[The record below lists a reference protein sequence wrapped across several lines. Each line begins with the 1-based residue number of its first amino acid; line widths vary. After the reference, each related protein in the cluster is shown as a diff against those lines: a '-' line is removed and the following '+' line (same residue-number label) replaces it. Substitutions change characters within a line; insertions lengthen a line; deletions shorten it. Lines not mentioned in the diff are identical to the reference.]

1 MTIEELK
8 DSGAIYFE
16 KITEGMQ
23 QYDNQIVRMNEYQAV
38 DKFTELW
45 EACSCKN
52 VYVDFYYFTL
62 PQEAREQI
70 DSVLAYQEREYVHQM
85 EHKEGQVLFQANEIL
100 FSICSRLNAAEM
112 LFCTIYVA
120 GEYPSTWW
128 GNYNGEYIVFTK
140 KEHI

>member
-45 EACSCKN
+45 EACGCKN

-85 EHKEGQVLFQANEIL
+85 EHKEGHL
-100 FSICSRLNAAEM
+100 
-112 LFCTIYVA
+112 
-120 GEYPSTWW
+120 STRQPRYRCVP
-128 GNYNGEYIVFTK
+128 GKSSSHPASLYSFEDEKHYTPGDG
-140 KEHI
+140 

>member
-45 EACSCKN
+45 EACGCKN
-52 VYVDFYYFTL
+52 VYVDFYYFML

-100 FSICSRLNAAEM
+100 FSICSRLNAPEM
-112 LFCTIYVA
+112 LFCTIYVT

>member
-45 EACSCKN
+45 EACG
-52 VYVDFYYFTL
+52 L
-62 PQEAREQI
+62 
-70 DSVLAYQEREYVHQM
+70 
-85 EHKEGQVLFQANEIL
+85 
-100 FSICSRLNAAEM
+100 
-112 LFCTIYVA
+112 
-120 GEYPSTWW
+120 
-128 GNYNGEYIVFTK
+128 
-140 KEHI
+140 

>member
-45 EACSCKN
+45 EACGCKN
-52 VYVDFYYFTL
+52 VYVDF
-62 PQEAREQI
+62 
-70 DSVLAYQEREYVHQM
+70 VLHLLQTE
-85 EHKEGQVLFQANEIL
+85 
-100 FSICSRLNAAEM
+100 CSRDVILYH
-112 LFCTIYVA
+112 LCDRRISQHLV
-120 GEYPSTWW
+120 G
-128 GNYNGEYIVFTK
+128 
-140 KEHI
+140 

>member
-45 EACSCKN
+45 EACGCKN

-85 EHKEGQVLFQANEIL
+85 EHKEGQVLFPANEIL
-100 FSICSRLNAAEM
+100 FSICS
-112 LFCTIYVA
+112 
-120 GEYPSTWW
+120 
-128 GNYNGEYIVFTK
+128 
-140 KEHI
+140 

>member
-45 EACSCKN
+45 EACGCKN
-52 VYVDFYYFTL
+52 VYVDFYY
-62 PQEAREQI
+62 
-70 DSVLAYQEREYVHQM
+70 Y
-85 EHKEGQVLFQANEIL
+85 EGSLLYGGQLGVEVPGSFLD
-100 FSICSRLNAAEM
+100 R
-112 LFCTIYVA
+112 
-120 GEYPSTWW
+120 
-128 GNYNGEYIVFTK
+128 
-140 KEHI
+140 

>member
-45 EACSCKN
+45 EACGCKN

-85 EHKEGQVLFQANEIL
+85 EHKEGIFCESGRNGFVRNLTSSEIV
-100 FSICSRLNAAEM
+100 R
-112 LFCTIYVA
+112 
-120 GEYPSTWW
+120 
-128 GNYNGEYIVFTK
+128 IVFA
-140 KEHI
+140 IGGY

>member
-45 EACSCKN
+45 EVIISGSEPTRYAFEPHLYA
-52 VYVDFYYFTL
+52 V
-62 PQEAREQI
+62 
-70 DSVLAYQEREYVHQM
+70 
-85 EHKEGQVLFQANEIL
+85 
-100 FSICSRLNAAEM
+100 
-112 LFCTIYVA
+112 
-120 GEYPSTWW
+120 
-128 GNYNGEYIVFTK
+128 
-140 KEHI
+140 

>member
-45 EACSCKN
+45 EACGCKN
-52 VYVDFYYFTL
+52 
-62 PQEAREQI
+62 
-70 DSVLAYQEREYVHQM
+70 VHQM

-112 LFCTIYVA
+112 LFCTIYVT

>member
-45 EACSCKN
+45 EACGCKN

-70 DSVLAYQEREYVHQM
+70 DSVLAYQNMFIRWNIRKGKY
-85 EHKEGQVLFQANEIL
+85 
-100 FSICSRLNAAEM
+100 CSRRTR
-112 LFCTIYVA
+112 FCS
-120 GEYPSTWW
+120 PSAPD
-128 GNYNGEYIVFTK
+128 
-140 KEHI
+140 